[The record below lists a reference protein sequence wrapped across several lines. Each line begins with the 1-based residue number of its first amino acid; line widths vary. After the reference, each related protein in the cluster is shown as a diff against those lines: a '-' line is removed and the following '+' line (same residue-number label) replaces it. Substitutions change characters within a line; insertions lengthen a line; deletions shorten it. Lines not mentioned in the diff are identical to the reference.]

1 MDCDTSSAASEVMSP
16 KTSKL
21 TAAGPQLKMSLPL
34 KQRLRVVDISSQE
47 DSSSTDSTP
56 QRRLKLNTN
65 SHSDQRLLLPTSATV
80 VSKPILQKQPQQ
92 GIVSMATQHPK
103 LHHHHHKSG
112 ITCSS
117 TSTSKTG
124 KQIKGPPAPILSR
137 KMKPQS
143 RFFLN
148 LSGESESCSSAM
160 SSMESVR
167 SSNSGGSVQSLV
179 SSSESGAGCSMS
191 SNSNSN
197 LSIPVMAACP
207 NKPTLELRTHRSNI
221 LSSSKFQVLSPI
233 SDKSQEQS
241 SEQGDGSSSRTPKVS
256 PTDHILTSCCGVSNT
271 ITDDNENNNPPSC
284 STENNVDP
292 APFSMP
298 KLQRRLAQQ
307 QSHQKSQSS
316 SSQDSA
322 AAKTTPSSKYYQN
335 SLLKR
340 ANSGI
345 QGSDSGISMSSQDV
359 QDMVELLKLPFDMPK
374 LRRKTQHI
382 LSRPQSMPSS
392 SDQHKI
398 PLKLNDYQ
406 NNETTSSDLRSSA
419 SDLPIPH
426 DALTQIPWPGPK
438 PSETGSTMSN
448 FQYHHQSHSSHDDN
462 WQFNENIS
470 GNAEQQTIT
479 TTNSVGVEH
488 QILAPNIGPPPG
500 FSDENN
506 QFYLE
511 ETTETTSS
519 AEDMEA
525 AAPCFIK
532 GKERIR
538 LLAIQMS
545 TSLPCKKPRFGGRK
559 LSSKLQRDSLKME
572 FWTSECRFEY

>member
-65 SHSDQRLLLPTSATV
+65 SHDQRLLLPTSTT

-92 GIVSMATQHPK
+92 GMVSMATQHPK
-103 LHHHHHKSG
+103 LHHHHKSG
-112 ITCSS
+112 ATCSS

-284 STENNVDP
+284 SSENNADP

-316 SSQDSA
+316 SSSQDAPS

-406 NNETTSSDLRSSA
+406 NNETDQLRSSA
-419 SDLPIPH
+419 SDV
-426 DALTQIPWPGPK
+426 QIPWPGPK

-470 GNAEQQTIT
+470 GNADQQTIT
-479 TTNSVGVEH
+479 TTNSVVGVEH

-532 GKERIR
+532 GKERIH
-538 LLAIQMS
+538 LHSVEI
-545 TSLPCKKPRFGGRK
+545 T
-559 LSSKLQRDSLKME
+559 
-572 FWTSECRFEY
+572 

>member
-470 GNAEQQTIT
+470 GNAEQQTTIT

-532 GKERIR
+532 GK
-538 LLAIQMS
+538 
-545 TSLPCKKPRFGGRK
+545 
-559 LSSKLQRDSLKME
+559 
-572 FWTSECRFEY
+572 